1 MNSVIQ
7 LLPDAVANQI
17 AAGEVVQRPASAV
30 KELLENSLDAGAT
43 DIVLLIKDGGITS
56 MQVVDNGRGMSEFD
70 ARLCWER
77 HATSKIRKAEDL
89 FSLKTYGFRGEA
101 MASIAAVAQVE
112 MKTRRESDEY
122 AQFIRIEA
130 SEVIEQRP
138 EAAPVGTS
146 ITIKNLFYNIPAR
159 RNFLKSIPVETK
171 HIVEEFMR
179 QAMANPQV
187 SFAFYNNQQ
196 EVYRFPIQSLKDR
209 LLSALGRKKESD
221 LILVEEQTEI
231 VGIGGFVGSPETS
244 KRTRGDQYFFVNG
257 RFIRSA
263 YFHHAVQSAFEGL
276 IEAETHATYA
286 LFLEIDPAKVD
297 VNVHPTKTEVKF
309 EDEKHLYNLL
319 KASVRKSL
327 GAFVVQTEIN
337 LESPGEHSQAIWNL
351 DLSPQPGHFDELM
364 RAKNGDI
371 PNSALGKN
379 SSSSTGSGL
388 NKNFNPFSSDDSHSY
403 RREYGQDWQRV
414 LGSIDTH
421 SRSDVPPL
429 GNSAINS
436 STNSPAESLSGGNGV
451 EPITRSS
458 YGNEN
463 AVDSELFSNDNRTEA
478 KGGFALGEQYWVMS
492 MNQKLLVFRVQYLQQ
507 RLYFEKY
514 RQSLSIKQ
522 GSSQTL
528 LFPRM
533 VELNPAHIALA
544 MELQSELGSLGFDFS
559 HFGGNSIIINGLPSQ
574 LSQGDEQKMLEQ
586 ILEDYLH
593 TGGDVKLE
601 KNLSMALTMARFAAS
616 RTAGNLSEKEI
627 AALVQE
633 LFTLPHPEVTFD
645 GKVIFV
651 EISQSQLFDAFN
663 KHRKQ

>member
-17 AAGEVVQRPASAV
+17 AAGEVVQRPASAI

-43 DIVLLIKDGGITS
+43 DIVLLIRDGGITS

-130 SEVIEQRP
+130 SEVLEQRP

-187 SFAFYNNQQ
+187 AFAFYNNQQ
-196 EVYRFPIQSLKDR
+196 EVYKFPIQPLKDR
-209 LLSALGRKKESD
+209 LLSALGRKKSED
-221 LILVEEQTEI
+221 LIAVSENTEI
-231 VGIGGFVGSPETS
+231 VKINGFVGAPETS
-244 KRTRGDQYFFVNG
+244 KKTRGDQYFFVNG
-257 RFIRSA
+257 RFIRSS
-263 YFHHAVQSAFEGL
+263 YFHHAVQGAYEGL
-276 IEAETHATYA
+276 IEADTHALYT

-319 KASVRKSL
+319 KAAVRKSL
-327 GAFVVQTEIN
+327 GSFVIQPQLGFDSTN
-337 LESPGEHSQAIWNL
+337 THAIQSWNI
-351 DLSPQPGHFDELM
+351 DLSSNPPHFETLLRSKPSDQS
-364 RAKNGDI
+364 GS
-371 PNSALGKN
+371 PLGN
-379 SSSSTGSGL
+379 NTSSTSGMPMDR
-388 NKNFNPFSSDDSHSY
+388 NFNPFKSGDSQPY

-414 LGSIDTH
+414 LGSIETKGGLDNASYESGD
-421 SRSDVPPL
+421 SRATD
-429 GNSAINS
+429 
-436 STNSPAESLSGGNGV
+436 
-451 EPITRSS
+451 
-458 YGNEN
+458 EN
-463 AVDSELFSNDNRTEA
+463 AVIESLVLSSSGNEASNSSELFTETHGNEV
-478 KGGFALGEQYWVMS
+478 KGGFPLGDSYWVMP
-492 MNQKLLVFRVQYLQQ
+492 MNQKLLVFRIQYLQQ

-514 RQSLSIKQ
+514 RETLSIKK
-522 GSSQTL
+522 GASQSL

-533 VELNPAHIALA
+533 IELSPSHVALA
-544 MELQSELGSLGFDFS
+544 LELQSELSALGFDFS
-559 HFGGNSIIINGLPSQ
+559 HFGGNSIIVNGLPPQ
-574 LSQGDEQKMLEQ
+574 MSQGNEQKLLEQ
-586 ILEDYLH
+586 ILDDYVH

-601 KNLSMALTMARFAAS
+601 RHMSIALTMARFAAV
-616 RTAGNLSEKEI
+616 RTALSLSEKETI
-627 AALVQE
+627 SLVQE

-651 EISQSQLFDAFN
+651 EISQSQLFEAFN
-663 KHRKQ
+663 KHRR

>member
-17 AAGEVVQRPASAV
+17 AAGEVVQRPASAI

-43 DIVLLIKDGGITS
+43 DIVLLIRDGGITS

-112 MKTRRESDEY
+112 MKTRRELDEY

-130 SEVIEQRP
+130 SEVLEQRP

-187 SFAFYNNQQ
+187 AFAFYNNQQ
-196 EVYRFPIQSLKDR
+196 EVYKFPIQPLKDR
-209 LLSALGRKKESD
+209 LLSALGRKKSED
-221 LILVEEQTEI
+221 LIAVSEDTEI
-231 VGIGGFVGSPETS
+231 VKITGFVGAPETS
-244 KRTRGDQYFFVNG
+244 KKTRGDQYFFVNG
-257 RFIRSA
+257 RFIRSS
-263 YFHHAVQSAFEGL
+263 YFHHAVQGAYEGL
-276 IEAETHATYA
+276 IEADTHALYT

-309 EDEKHLYNLL
+309 EDEKYLYNIL
-319 KASVRKSL
+319 KAAVRKSL
-327 GAFVVQTEIN
+327 GTFVIQPQIGFDTVDN
-337 LESPGEHSQAIWNL
+337 GGANSWNI
-351 DLSPQPGHFDELM
+351 DLSTNPSHFETLL
-364 RAKNGDI
+364 RAKPSDLSG
-371 PNSALGKN
+371 SVLGNN
-379 SSSSTGSGL
+379 SSSTSGTAMD
-388 NKNFNPFSSDDSHSY
+388 KNYNPFNNGDSQPY
-403 RREYGQDWQRV
+403 KREYGQDWQRV
-414 LGSIDTH
+414 LGSIETGGRMESSSPIEGNVSTPDEGP
-421 SRSDVPPL
+421 SNESKVFGSL
-429 GNSAINS
+429 GNHGSQ
-436 STNSPAESLSGGNGV
+436 SG
-451 EPITRSS
+451 
-458 YGNEN
+458 
-463 AVDSELFSNDNRTEA
+463 ELFTEIHGA
-478 KGGFALGEQYWVMS
+478 EVKGGFPLGDSYWVMP
-492 MNQKLLVFRVQYLQQ
+492 MNQKLLVFRIQYLQQ

-514 RQSLSIKQ
+514 RETLSIRK
-522 GSSQTL
+522 GASQSL

-533 VELNPAHIALA
+533 IELNPAHLALA
-544 MELQSELGSLGFDFS
+544 LDLQSELGALGFDFS
-559 HFGGNSIIINGLPSQ
+559 HFGGNSIIVNGLPPQ
-574 LSQGDEQKMLEQ
+574 LSQGDEQKLLEQ
-586 ILEDYLH
+586 MLEDYMH

-601 KNLSMALTMARFAAS
+601 RQNSMALTMARFAANRS
-616 RTAGNLSEKEI
+616 AASLSEKEI
-627 AALVQE
+627 LSLVQD
-633 LFTLPHPEVTFD
+633 LFSLPHPEVTFD

-651 EISQSQLFDAFN
+651 EISQSQLFEAFN
-663 KHRKQ
+663 KHRK

>member
-1 MNSVIQ
+1 VNSVIQ

-17 AAGEVVQRPASAV
+17 AAGEVVQRPASAI

-43 DIVLLIKDGGITS
+43 DIVLLIRDGGITS

-77 HATSKIRKAEDL
+77 HATSKIRRAEDL
-89 FSLKTYGFRGEA
+89 FSLTTYGFRGEA

-112 MKTRRESDEY
+112 MKTRRETDEY

-138 EAAPVGTS
+138 EAAPVGTN

-179 QAMANPQV
+179 QAMANSHV

-196 EVYRFPIQSLKDR
+196 EVYKFPVQPLKDR
-209 LLSALGRKKESD
+209 LLSALGRKKSED
-221 LILVEEQTEI
+221 LIAVSENTEI
-231 VGIGGFVGSPETS
+231 VRISGFVGAPETA

-257 RFIRSA
+257 RFIRSS
-263 YFHHAVQSAFEGL
+263 YFHHALQGAYEGL
-276 IEAETHATYA
+276 IDQDTHAMYA

-319 KASVRKSL
+319 KAAVRKSL
-327 GAFVVQTEIN
+327 GSFVIQPQLG
-337 LESPGEHSQAIWNL
+337 LETGMGDGAGPQSWNL
-351 DLSPQPGHFDELM
+351 DLTSNPAHFETLL
-364 RAKNGDI
+364 RAI
-371 PNSALGKN
+371 PSDQSGSALGGN
-379 SSSSTGSGL
+379 TSSATGSAV
-388 NKNFNPFSSDDSHSY
+388 NRSFNPFKNEDSQPY
-403 RREYGQDWQRV
+403 KREYGQDWQRV
-414 LGSIDTH
+414 LGSIETDGAVDAGSIDRGLQGHDSVNASKEAT
-421 SRSDVPPL
+421 VKF
-429 GNSAINS
+429 S
-436 STNSPAESLSGGNGV
+436 S
-451 EPITRSS
+451 
-458 YGNEN
+458 GNELPEQT
-463 AVDSELFSNDNRTEA
+463 ELFPEEHRLET
-478 KGGFALGEQYWVMS
+478 KGGFPLGDLYWVLP
-492 MNQKLLVFRVQYLQQ
+492 MNHKLLIFRVQYLQQ

-514 RQSLSIKQ
+514 RESLSIKK
-522 GSSQTL
+522 GATQTL

-533 VELNPAHIALA
+533 IELNPSDLALA
-544 MELQSELGSLGFDFS
+544 LDLQSELGSLGFDFS
-559 HFGGNSIIINGLPSQ
+559 HFGGNSIIVNGLPPQ
-574 LSQGDEQKMLEQ
+574 LSQGDEQKFLEK

-593 TGGDVKLE
+593 TGGDVKLDRHCS
-601 KNLSMALTMARFAAS
+601 LALTMARFASS
-616 RTAGNLSEKEI
+616 RTPGSMTEKEI
-627 AALVQE
+627 IGLVQE

-651 EISQSQLFDAFN
+651 EISQSQLFEAFN
-663 KHRKQ
+663 KHRK

>member
-17 AAGEVVQRPASAV
+17 AAGEVVQRPASAI

-43 DIVLLIKDGGITS
+43 DIVLLIRDGGITS

-130 SEVIEQRP
+130 SEVLEQRP

-187 SFAFYNNQQ
+187 AFAFYNNQQ
-196 EVYRFPIQSLKDR
+196 EVYKFPIQPLKDR
-209 LLSALGRKKESD
+209 LLSALGRKKSED
-221 LILVEEQTEI
+221 LIAVSEDTEI
-231 VGIGGFVGSPETS
+231 VKITGFVGAPETS
-244 KRTRGDQYFFVNG
+244 KKTRGDQYFFVNG
-257 RFIRSA
+257 RFIRSS
-263 YFHHAVQSAFEGL
+263 YFHHAVQGAYEGL
-276 IEAETHATYA
+276 IETDNHALYA

-309 EDEKHLYNLL
+309 EDEKHLYNLI
-319 KASVRKSL
+319 KAAVRKSL
-327 GAFVVQTEIN
+327 GSFVIQPQLGFDSVDTGGFQSWNIDLLAN
-337 LESPGEHSQAIWNL
+337 PSHFESL
-351 DLSPQPGHFDELM
+351 L
-364 RAKNGDI
+364 RAKPSDQSGSI
-371 PNSALGKN
+371 LGSN
-379 SSSSTGSGL
+379 TSSSSGTPVDR
-388 NKNFNPFSSDDSHSY
+388 NFNPFKNGDTQPY
-403 RREYGQDWQRV
+403 KREYGQDWQRV
-414 LGSIDTH
+414 LGSIETS
-421 SRSDVPPL
+421 SRTEPSIPQGDSQLETSENSTTEPMVVSSS
-429 GNSAINS
+429 GNVVSNS
-436 STNSPAESLSGGNGV
+436 MELFTEV
-451 EPITRSS
+451 H
-458 YGNEN
+458 GNE
-463 AVDSELFSNDNRTEA
+463 V
-478 KGGFALGEQYWVMS
+478 KGGFPLGEAYWVMP
-492 MNQKLLVFRVQYLQQ
+492 MNQKLLVFRIQYLQQ

-514 RQSLSIKQ
+514 RESLTIKKGASQS
-522 GSSQTL
+522 L

-533 VELNPAHIALA
+533 IDLNPSHLSLALD
-544 MELQSELGSLGFDFS
+544 LQPELGALGFDFS
-559 HFGGNSIIINGLPSQ
+559 HFGGNSIIVNGLPPQ
-574 LSQGDEQKMLEQ
+574 LSQGDEQKLLEQ
-586 ILEDYLH
+586 ILEDYIH

-601 KNLSMALTMARFAAS
+601 RKNGMALTMARFAAVRS
-616 RTAGNLSEKEI
+616 AASLTEKELI
-627 AALVQE
+627 SLVQE
-633 LFTLPHPEVTFD
+633 LFTLPNPEVTFD

-651 EISQSQLFDAFN
+651 EISQSQLFESFN
-663 KHRKQ
+663 KHRK